1 MIRCLTPDDGALR
14 TLLTILAHHRHRFH
28 DCGWGDDMGAKMKPA
43 NGAMTLAEMK
53 EFASFSSSTQRYIR
67 RSLDIGLDRDDAM
80 SRWSRDVVEAASI
93 RAQARLYARLPDIRS
108 IIPDDSG
115 LDSVEPFLAPLMTVT
130 AFDLGQGRLTTFSA
144 YRFLYERLIGAE
156 VRPWLPAAFCSAAA
170 LPHLHPDLRRK
181 LLQSISEAAATA
193 SGWSN
198 RQPAFFPKWVE
209 KVEAPALPH

>member
-1 MIRCLTPDDGALR
+1 
-14 TLLTILAHHRHRFH
+14 
-28 DCGWGDDMGAKMKPA
+28 MKPA
-43 NGAMTLAEMK
+43 NGAMTLSEMK
-53 EFASFSSSTQRYIR
+53 EFATFASATQRYVR
-67 RSLDIGLDRDDAM
+67 RSLDIGLDRDDAIE
-80 SRWSRDVVEAASI
+80 RWSRDGVETASI
-93 RAQARLYARLPDIRS
+93 RAQARLYTRLPAIRALL
-108 IIPDDSG
+108 PDDTG
-115 LDSVEPFLAPLMTVT
+115 LDAIEPFLTPLMTVT
-130 AFDLGQGRLTTFSA
+130 AFDLGQGRLTTFAA

-209 KVEAPALPH
+209 KVESTALPH

>member
-1 MIRCLTPDDGALR
+1 
-14 TLLTILAHHRHRFH
+14 
-28 DCGWGDDMGAKMKPA
+28 MGARMKPA
-43 NGAMTLAEMK
+43 NGAVTLAEMK
-53 EFASFSSSTQRYIR
+53 EFAGFSAATQRYVR

-93 RAQARLYARLPDIRS
+93 RAQARLYSRLPEIRLM
-108 IIPDDSG
+108 IPDDSG
-115 LDSVEPFLAPLMTVT
+115 LDSVERFLAPLLTVT

-156 VRPWLPAAFCSAAA
+156 ARPWLPAAFCSAAS
-170 LPHLHPDLRRK
+170 LPQLHPDLRRK

-198 RQPAFFPKWVE
+198 RQPAFYPKWVE
-209 KVEAPALPH
+209 KVEPNAVRN